1 MSMQTGITQYGSRTL
16 VGNWSED
23 VQEDEIK
30 FAEYLARKRKD
41 ELLLSERHA
50 VFQHALQSCPLTY
63 RCEGDSVC
71 YGDSIML
78 ENVETQGY
86 LAVHPHGQSWAV
98 STWKTEDIRPVAR
111 NVFRIVL
118 PSGEA
123 PLDTPLRFGDTF
135 CLVCDPTLTTDAKGV
150 NLSKAWLTCEP
161 KSFNRLAKLSS
172 QSEVYFASSY
182 SRNAEWKVESTLAG
196 GHGWRVN
203 TARTHLR
210 VGEDFTIRHKMS
222 NLALSSSTEFS
233 FRGKLS
239 EAQECEVF
247 GKPSKKS
254 AGVNTWRVNVACDP
268 IMALENR
275 VYRDVDFEAACQ
287 SLLDAIENTLDDFAR
302 MLEDI
307 ERHEALEIVDVV
319 HAIKEYAPSLHSNYV
334 ECFLANIGELTV
346 SNIMRVL
353 VSNNASLEEKEDEEE
368 KM

>member
-1 MSMQTGITQYGSRTL
+1 
-16 VGNWSED
+16 
-23 VQEDEIK
+23 
-30 FAEYLARKRKD
+30 
-41 ELLLSERHA
+41 
-50 VFQHALQSCPLTY
+50 
-63 RCEGDSVC
+63 
-71 YGDSIML
+71 
-78 ENVETQGY
+78 
-86 LAVHPHGQSWAV
+86 
-98 STWKTEDIRPVAR
+98 
-111 NVFRIVL
+111 
-118 PSGEA
+118 
-123 PLDTPLRFGDTF
+123 
-135 CLVCDPTLTTDAKGV
+135 
-150 NLSKAWLTCEP
+150 
-161 KSFNRLAKLSS
+161 
-172 QSEVYFASSY
+172 
-182 SRNAEWKVESTLAG
+182 
-196 GHGWRVN
+196 
-203 TARTHLR
+203 
-210 VGEDFTIRHKMS
+210 MS

-307 ERHEALEIVDVV
+307 ERHEALEIVDIV